1 MTADECQCWAEE
13 AKALAAQTRDLW
25 EREAFL
31 RVATQWHLIA
41 AHKEDQQ
48 AQRIIKEGGGIYPSV
63 PLSAAVLL
71 CFRQKVLFVGAK
83 RQRRGDVVTHALS
96 QWPYRHRAV
105 FPRHEVCSRLRN
117 VTMFP
122 AFAASETLPGPA

>member
-1 MTADECQCWAEE
+1 MTADECQRRAEE

-71 CFRQKVLFVGAK
+71 CFRQKVLFVSVLVLYCNFGERIGGGLILRVQHLHNAGAENK
-83 RQRRGDVVTHALS
+83 AANDPVVQSCPRGC
-96 QWPYRHRAV
+96 WAV
-105 FPRHEVCSRLRN
+105 SD
-117 VTMFP
+117 
-122 AFAASETLPGPA
+122 GK